1 MAITNAIT
9 ASAVELKAIKKQINE
24 LGRLVSHSR
33 GKEML
38 QGLQG
43 PVTGFRFDCPLST
56 VSPKPFV

>member
-1 MAITNAIT
+1 MPITNAIT

-33 GKEML
+33 GKEVF

-43 PVTGFRFDCPLST
+43 PVTCFRLT
-56 VSPKPFV
+56 AR